1 MPTDAL
7 YKRVKNVGL
16 FAGARLSTSHT
27 PGVPSPYTGRQKMY
41 FSKDSN
47 AFTWENAKYASN
59 YYAAQVQGVIP
70 GTGKFEDIRGA
81 YIRTMDIVE
90 QSTGTQLPNDWQSV
104 YFQDPRIQGLYTGA
118 KLWFGG
124 NTWLC
129 TAPRAVAS
137 DTGNAVIR
145 RCTAIWNYL
154 DFYGNVKTEPFV
166 WAKGPANATSNE
178 YLDYNSI
185 AHDYQKCAIQL
196 NADTEQ
202 LRHNTRVV
210 LGRSVYQMS
219 GIVDFISDFSQLVQ
233 EDGSTKPRQTSEPC
247 HIMYFDLYK
256 TEPLENLD
264 DMEREIAGG
273 LAFKWEIKATGNL
286 EIQAGKTANL
296 GVYSLRSDAD
306 AQDVPVYD
314 TEEHPITYSYT
325 SDNPSVAAVDMMG
338 NVTGIGAGTANIT
351 VTLAQN
357 PDITAQFALT
367 VSEGAVGAEIVISPD
382 LPRVLGMQKTA
393 TANVTYLENGTP
405 VDGAEITLTANGA
418 EEWCYT
424 ATLADG
430 VLTVSCWEGSA
441 KPLVLTLACN
451 GITETRKIT
460 LRGLN

>member
-1 MPTDAL
+1 MAGDAL
-7 YKRVKNVGL
+7 YKRLKNVAL
-16 FAGARLSTSHT
+16 FSGTPLSPSHN
-27 PGVPSPYTGRQKMY
+27 PGVPSPYTGHQKMY

-47 AFTWENAKYASN
+47 SFTWHNAKYASN

-70 GTGKFEDIRGA
+70 GTGRFEDIRGA

-154 DFYGNVKTEPFV
+154 DYYGNVKTEPFV

-202 LRHNTRVV
+202 LRHNTRMI
-210 LGRSVYQMS
+210 LGRSAYQMS

-264 DMEREIAGG
+264 DMEREVAGG

-286 EIQAGKTANL
+286 EIQVGKAGNM

-306 AQDVPVYD
+306 AKDVPVYD
-314 TEEHPITYSYT
+314 TAEHPITYGYSS
-325 SDNPSVAAVDMMG
+325 SDESIAVVDPDG
-338 NVTGIGAGTANIT
+338 NITAVSEGVVTVT
-351 VTLAQN
+351 VTLTQN
-357 PDITAQFALT
+357 PDITADFEVT
-367 VSEGAVGAEIVISPD
+367 VTAAETGSEIMIFPE
-382 LPRVLGMQKTA
+382 LPQVLGMQRSA
-393 TANVTYLENGTP
+393 ISQVIYLENGEE
-405 VDGAEITLTANGA
+405 VDNEITMTASGP
-418 EEWCYT
+418 EPWCYT
-424 ATLADG
+424 AALENGT
-430 VLTVSCWEGSA
+430 LTVQCWEGSQ
-441 KPLVLTLACN
+441 KPLTLTFTCN
-451 GITETRKIT
+451 DTTVTRTIA

>member
-7 YKRVKNVGL
+7 YRRIKNAGL
-16 FAGARLSTSHT
+16 FAGTPLSPSHN
-27 PGVPSPYTGRQKMY
+27 PGVPSPYTNHAKMY

-47 AFTWENAKYASN
+47 SFARQNAKYASN
-59 YYAAQVQGVIP
+59 NYAAQVQGVIP
-70 GTGKFEDIRGA
+70 GTGRFEDIRGA

-104 YFQDPRIQGLYTGA
+104 YFHDPRIQGLHTGA

-129 TAPRAVAS
+129 TAPRSVAS

-202 LRHNTRVV
+202 LRHNTRII
-210 LGRSVYQMS
+210 LGRSAYQIS

-233 EDGSTKPRQTSEPC
+233 EDGSTVPRQKSEPC

-256 TEPLENLD
+256 TEPDPAID

-273 LAFKWEIKATGNL
+273 LTFKWQIMASAGPEM
-286 EIQAGKTANL
+286 QVGKTANL

-306 AQDVPVYD
+306 AQDVPVYN
-314 TEEHPITYSYT
+314 TEEHPITYLYAS
-325 SDNPSVAAVDMMG
+325 SDESIATVDALG
-338 NVTGIGAGTANIT
+338 NVTAVGEGNAVIT
-351 VTLAQN
+351 VTLEQN
-357 PDITAQFALT
+357 PENTADFEITVTSAET
-367 VSEGAVGAEIVISPD
+367 GAEIVISPE
-382 LPRVLGMQKTA
+382 LPKMLGMQKSA
-393 TANVTYLENGTP
+393 AVRVIYLENGEPTGGKVTMAATGP
-405 VDGAEITLTANGA
+405 EPY
-418 EEWCYT
+418 CYT
-424 ATLADG
+424 TLLSEDG
-430 VLTVSCWEGSA
+430 ELLVQCWEGSV
-441 KPLVLTLACN
+441 KPLELTFTCN
-451 GITETRKIT
+451 GISETRKIT